1 MSKVDPAKLSHL
13 DRRSTILLQAARE
26 HTESMDEKGALAI
39 EDPGLDTLRGSFGTV
54 GSIIRARTVKR
65 LRESSSRDSLS
76 RPPGAAPPH
85 VAGDT
90 SWMTVD
96 GLGLGGLKRH
106 QLYDAPVPRADDEQS
121 IHSHLVN
128 KRPTIKFGEQDLVHS
143 YNRPGSGDNS
153 AKHEHRHAHGLPL
166 PPDGYPPQRLSSQNP
181 APSLLDMDTPPLK
194 RGSDPTQRSSE
205 DWSES
210 QTLTVRPEL
219 DTESEV
225 HSAPPTMYARV
236 SRTGRPTQS
245 RNILKDTFD
254 SPLSSPAAPER
265 TTLLSFLSV
274 TDSAP
279 SEWSDEILQSKS
291 SDTMRPQSKE
301 GVADKSKSRS
311 KERTRP
317 RTPKKYPPGSADDI
331 EETESLWRKANSTE
345 DDSDNALPP
354 PPEAGSV
361 RLVQTK
367 RH

>member
-1 MSKVDPAKLSHL
+1 MSKVDPTKLSRL

-26 HTESMDEKGALAI
+26 HTDSMDEKGTLTV
-39 EDPGLDTLRGSFGTV
+39 EDPGMDTLRGSFGAV
-54 GSIIRARTVKR
+54 GSIIRARTVRR
-65 LRESSSRDSLS
+65 LRESNSRDSDLLS

-153 AKHEHRHAHGLPL
+153 TKHEHRHAHGLPL
-166 PPDGYPPQRLSSQNP
+166 TPDSYPPQRHSSQNP
-181 APSLLDMDTPPLK
+181 APDFLDMDTPPLK
-194 RGSDPTQRSSE
+194 RSSDPTHSSE
-205 DWSES
+205 DWTES
-210 QTLTVRPEL
+210 QTLTVRAEL
-219 DTESEV
+219 DGESEV

-245 RNILKDTFD
+245 RKILNDTFD

-279 SEWSDEILQSKS
+279 SEWSDDVSKS
-291 SDTMRPQSKE
+291 TTTRPQSKE
-301 GVADKSKSRS
+301 GMVEKSKS
-311 KERTRP
+311 KERNRP
-317 RTPKKYPPGSADDI
+317 RTPKKYPPGGADDI

-345 DDSDNALPP
+345 DDSDNASP
-354 PPEAGSV
+354 PPEVGSV

-367 RH
+367 R